1 MYCIKNIQT
10 CKAASRNTNKMYLVK
25 SEKYKVINITS
36 IKINKKNTKPIN
48 DISKISV
55 KGKKFVPDT
64 SAIINGVVSKLITEK
79 KLTGELII
87 PEFVIAELEN
97 QANRGREI
105 GFDGLDELKNIRNLC
120 EKHNVKIS
128 KMGRKPTME
137 EIQLAKSGRID
148 ALIKDIARDNKA
160 TLITADIV
168 QAKSA
173 EAVGVDV
180 VYFKRKDITTL
191 KIEKMFTPLTTS
203 IHLKEGTTPKAKI
216 GMPGQVKLIETSKD
230 IITKDELEDISKEV
244 MSIVRV
250 SDDAMVEIGLRG
262 ATVVQ
267 YGLYRIAITRQP
279 FSERME
285 ITVVRPIAKV
295 DIESYK
301 MSAKLKERLD
311 TRAEGVIIA
320 GMPGGGKSTLAQAF
334 AEYYKNKGKIVK
346 TMEQPRDLQVGPDI
360 TQYGALGGDMS
371 KTADIMFLVRPD
383 FTVYDEL
390 RRTNDFKVFADMRL
404 AGVGMVGVVHATEA
418 IDAVHR
424 FITRIELGL
433 IPQVIDT
440 IIFVKDGQI
449 NCVYTLNLG
458 VRVPTGMNEADLARP
473 VIDVCDFETGKLVY
487 EIYTYGEQ
495 TVVIPVKEEE
505 QSNVNKLACERVREI
520 LGKYI
525 HNPVIEIVSGNR
537 AILRVAKDDIA
548 SVIGKGG
555 KTISEFEKTI
565 GMHISVEP
573 ILDTLKHEINYK
585 VSETGGYVLIGVH
598 KKHISTNVDIY
609 KGEEYLFSATVGKK
623 SSVKVKKKCELGNKV
638 LQASALNNLRVLVG

>member
-1 MYCIKNIQT
+1 M
-10 CKAASRNTNKMYLVK
+10 
-25 SEKYKVINITS
+25 ININS
-36 IKINKKNTKPIN
+36 IKINENKMKNKNNKEPVNTGSIK
-48 DISKISV
+48 SV
-55 KGKKFVPDT
+55 KCGKFVPDT
-64 SAIINGVVSKLITEK
+64 SAIINGVVSKLISDK
-79 KLTGELII
+79 KISGELIV

-105 GFDGLDELKNIRNLC
+105 GFDGLDELKNIRNIC
-120 EKHNVKIS
+120 EEHNVKVS

-148 ALIKDIARDNKA
+148 ALIKDIARDNGA
-160 TLITADIV
+160 TLITADVV

-180 VYFKRKDITTL
+180 IYFKREDIKTL

-203 IHLKEGTTPKAKI
+203 IHLKEGATPKAKI
-216 GMPGQVKLIETSKD
+216 GRPGEVKLVETGTN

-244 MSIVRV
+244 MGIVRV

-285 ITVVRPIAKV
+285 VTVVRPIAKV

-301 MSAKLKERLD
+301 MSVKLKERLD
-311 TRAEGVIIA
+311 TRAEGIIIA

-334 AEYYKNKGKIVK
+334 GEYYKNKGKIVK

-360 TQYGALGGDMS
+360 TQYGALGGDMA

-404 AGVGMVGVVHATEA
+404 AGVGMLGVVHATEA

-440 IIFVKDGQI
+440 IIFVKDGEI
-449 NCVYTLNLG
+449 RSVYTLNLG

-473 VIDVCDFETGKLVY
+473 VIDVCDFETDRLVY

-495 TVVIPVKEEE
+495 TVVIPVKDDDGE
-505 QSNVNKLACERVREI
+505 QSNVNKLASERIREI

-525 HNPVIEIVSGNR
+525 HNPVVEVVSGNR
-537 AILRVAKDDIA
+537 VIIRVAKDDIA

-555 KTISEFEKTI
+555 KKISEFEKTI

-585 VSETGGYVLIGVH
+585 VSETGGYVLIGVQ
-598 KKHISTNVDIY
+598 KKYIGTNVDIY
-609 KGEEYLFSATVGKK
+609 KGKDYLFSAMVGKK
-623 SSVKVKKKCELGNKV
+623 SSVKVKKKCELGNLV
-638 LQASALNNLRVLVG
+638 MQASALKNLRVLVG

>member
-1 MYCIKNIQT
+1 M
-10 CKAASRNTNKMYLVK
+10 
-25 SEKYKVINITS
+25 INITS
-36 IKINKKNTKPIN
+36 IKINENKMENKNNKKPVKTGSTK
-48 DISKISV
+48 SV
-55 KGKKFVPDT
+55 KAGKFVPDT
-64 SAIINGVVSKLITEK
+64 SAIINGVVSKLICEK
-79 KLTGELII
+79 KIAGELIV

-120 EKHNVKIS
+120 KKHNIKVCE
-128 KMGRKPTME
+128 MGRKPTIE

-148 ALIKDIARDNKA
+148 ALIKDIARDNRA
-160 TLITADIV
+160 TLITADVV

-173 EAVGVDV
+173 DAVGVDV
-180 VYFKRKDITTL
+180 IYFKRKDIKTL
-191 KIEKMFTPLTTS
+191 KIEKMFTSLTTS
-203 IHLKEGTTPKAKI
+203 IHLKEGATPKAKV
-216 GMPGQVKLIETSKD
+216 GRPGEVKLVETGTN
-230 IITKDELEDISKEV
+230 IITKNELEDISKEV
-244 MSIVRV
+244 MDIVRV

-301 MSAKLKERLD
+301 MSSKLKERLD
-311 TRAEGVIIA
+311 TRAEGIIIA

-334 AEYYKNKGKIVK
+334 AEYYKDKGKIVK
-346 TMEQPRDLQVGPDI
+346 TMEQPRDLQVGPDV
-360 TQYGALGGDMS
+360 TQYGALGGDMA

-404 AGVGMVGVVHATEA
+404 AGVGMLGVVHATEA

-440 IIFVKDGQI
+440 IIFVKDGEI
-449 NCVYTLNLG
+449 KSVYTLSLG

-473 VIDVCDFETGKLVY
+473 VIDVCDFETDRLVY

-495 TVVIPVKEEE
+495 TVVIPVKDDDGE

-525 HNPVIEIVSGNR
+525 QNPVVEIVSGNR

-548 SVIGKGG
+548 YVIGKGG
-555 KTISEFEKTI
+555 KKISEFEKTI

-573 ILDTLKHEINYK
+573 ILDTLKHEIDYK
-585 VSETGGYVLIGVH
+585 VKETGGYVLIGVQ
-598 KKHISTNVDIY
+598 KKYIGTNVDIY
-609 KGEEYLFSATVGKK
+609 KGEDYLFSAMVGKK

-638 LQASALNNLRVLVG
+638 LQASALKTLRVLVG